1 MGLTPVIG
9 FLNEQGIDVLAPSLE
24 EIVDLLSDS
33 VETDV
38 SDNPFRVNITIRGE
52 TRGLEVSLD
61 DELNVVTL
69 DQGAFI

>member
-38 SDNPFRVNITIRGE
+38 SDNPFRVNIIIRGE